1 MYKRI
6 YNKNYIHP
14 NGTLIHNWFEEEE
27 LRKRT
32 GTTRSIPNKN
42 FPKKA
47 MDFENPITNT
57 NPRDDTFK
65 RIINDEHKG
74 YYNTT
79 YNTYGN
85 FKFPE
90 KKYMHEG
97 VRESNFNKFLDEE
110 IDRQR
115 KIKSA
120 LRPQRLLDSTNKNTI
135 IPQKFNF
142 DNDNNNN
149 IGERLMLTQDRF
161 PIPKDKA
168 KKVLEE
174 NKIYWEQHLKKL
186 GNKVNQ
192 GKYQSVNLGFQEEKN
207 NFRYGDQG
215 SFNNNNNGLL
225 SFDPNNYKN
234 NGNYN
239 NNVNLNYNNVFQS
252 MPLKNE
258 PYSKYIYNIDNI
270 HQNYQS
276 NNNNN
281 YNDNNPDEN
290 NYINNLNI
298 YKNDYSMLE
307 IRNKMLNDLR
317 KKGWTG
323 LRQFKMYL
331 RSLKGYTTNYIEK
344 TEFKYYSYKFGVISL
359 NDLEFDLIYKYF
371 DHKCNNT
378 INFIEFLNSLHITN
392 NERKNLINSLL
403 NSFRIKNNCV
413 SYKEIQ
419 SKSDMNQ
426 HPEVL
431 RYEKNKSQTEHEY
444 NNTWD
449 NLKEDDFITVN
460 NFIEYFEDISCMF
473 ENDRE
478 FKHCLCSVGLRN

>member
-14 NGTLIHNWFEEEE
+14 NGTLIHNLFEEEE

-32 GTTRSIPNKN
+32 GTTRSIPNQN

-120 LRPQRLLDSTNKNTI
+120 LRPQRLLDSSMKNTI
-135 IPQKFNF
+135 VPQKYNFNK
-142 DNDNNNN
+142 NEQK
-149 IGERLMLTQDRF
+149 IGERLMLTQDGF
-161 PIPKDKA
+161 PILKDKA
-168 KKVLEE
+168 KKVLDES
-174 NKIYWEQHLKKL
+174 KIYWEQHLTKK
-186 GNKVNQ
+186 GNNVNQ
-192 GKYQSVNLGFQEEKN
+192 GKYESVNLGFQEN
-207 NFRYGDQG
+207 DNFRYGNNNENNNNINNNNNVNNG
-215 SFNNNNNGLL
+215 NYKLLSFNNNENNNN
-225 SFDPNNYKN
+225 FKNFNPNF
-234 NGNYN
+234 NYN
-239 NNVNLNYNNVFQS
+239 QIFKS
-252 MPLKNE
+252 MPLQNE
-258 PYSKYIYNIDNI
+258 PYPKFVYNMDNI
-270 HQNYQS
+270 QQDKNIINENM
-276 NNNNN
+276 NNNTEMS
-281 YNDNNPDEN
+281 YYDNKR
-290 NYINNLNI
+290 ILN
-298 YKNDYSMLE
+298 E
-307 IRNKMLNDLR
+307 IKVKILSDLH

-323 LRQFKMYL
+323 MRQFKMYL
-331 RSLKGYTTNYIEK
+331 RSLKNYTTDYIEK
-344 TEFKYYSYKFGVISL
+344 TEFKYYSYKFGLISL
-359 NDLEFDLIYKYF
+359 NDNDFDVIYQNF

-378 INFIEFLNSLHITN
+378 INFIEFLNSLHFN
-392 NERKNLINSLL
+392 NEDRKKLIYTLL
-403 NSFRIKNNCV
+403 KSMKMKNNYV
-413 SYKEIQ
+413 SYIDVQ
-419 SKSDMNQ
+419 SKIDMNQ

-431 RYEKNKSQTEHEY
+431 RYEKNKDQVAYEY
-444 NNTWD
+444 NSTWD
-449 NLKEDDFITVN
+449 NLKEDNLIPVD
-460 NFIEYFEDISCMF
+460 NFIEYFEDISCMYD
-473 ENDRE
+473 NDRE
-478 FKHCLCSVGLRN
+478 FKQCLASLGLKL